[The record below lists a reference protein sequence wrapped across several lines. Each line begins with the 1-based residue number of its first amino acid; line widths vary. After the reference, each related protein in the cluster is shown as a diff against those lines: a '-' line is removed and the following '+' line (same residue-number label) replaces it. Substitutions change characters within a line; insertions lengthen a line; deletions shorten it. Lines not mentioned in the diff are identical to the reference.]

1 MSQKSKQLEAMLQG
15 VIAATPEKL
24 VRVAEHEKEI
34 EATAPPTGG
43 TTRARPAPKLVKAE
57 AEAETEAAVGAPS
70 IASEWLEEERES
82 FDCPV
87 IVKRHLARLA
97 VDRPDL
103 SVRGLYLQAV
113 AQVYGIEI
121 PYEVLRDR
129 RRRRNA

>member
-15 VIAATPEKL
+15 VIAATPEKKL
-24 VRVAEHEKEI
+24 VRVAEQENDVP
-34 EATAPPTGG
+34 ATTQPATITP
-43 TTRARPAPKLVKAE
+43 RARPVPKLVKVEMPEE
-57 AEAETEAAVGAPS
+57 APTVAA
-70 IASEWLEEERES
+70 EWLEEERES

-97 VDRPDL
+97 VDKPDL
-103 SVRGLYLQAV
+103 SVRGLYLQAI

-129 RRRRNA
+129 RRRMKSG